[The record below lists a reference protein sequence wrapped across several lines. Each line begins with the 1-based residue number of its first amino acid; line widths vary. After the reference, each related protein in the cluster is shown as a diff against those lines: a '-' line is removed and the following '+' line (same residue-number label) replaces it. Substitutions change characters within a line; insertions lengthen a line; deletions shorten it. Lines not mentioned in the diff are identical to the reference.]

1 MHAPPCR
8 AVPCRA
14 GWEGL
19 RRRQIGPPVVFSRN
33 AAAADKS
40 FIRLVLRYRARYT
53 LPQQFTQSAQHKD
66 TASQQPPPPP
76 NPDHPTLLQPPH
88 PQHSFFLP
96 LSLSHPPPPTS
107 STTTTPPLVW
117 SLKAICEPHSC
128 ESTLHAG
135 CTNGRRGCG
144 GLGVG
149 WGGSGGKRE
158 IKALIHG
165 EGG

>member
-1 MHAPPCR
+1 MCCR
-8 AVPCRA
+8 AVPCCAR
-14 GWEGL
+14 WEGL

-66 TASQQPPPPP
+66 TASQQPPPLT
-76 NPDHPTLLQPPH
+76 PTPLQPPH
-88 PQHSFFLP
+88 PQPSFFLP
-96 LSLSHPPPPTS
+96 LSLSPPPPT
-107 STTTTPPLVW
+107 PPLPSSGHSRQYA
-117 SLKAICEPHSC
+117 SL
-128 ESTLHAG
+128 TLANQRF
-135 CTNGRRGCG
+135 TLDAQMEEG
-144 GLGVG
+144 GG
-149 WGGSGGKRE
+149 WGGG